1 MLFYIVCYKLP
12 SHLPLSSGGV
22 RESTN
27 LPSSCKIL
35 ERMKGLEPLYSDW
48 QPEALTLKLHPL
60 KSHILL
66 HILLSLFDNLGQFA
80 MKLLL

>member
-1 MLFYIVCYKLP
+1 
-12 SHLPLSSGGV
+12 
-22 RESTN
+22 
-27 LPSSCKIL
+27 
-35 ERMKGLEPLYSDW
+35 MKGLEPVYSDW

-66 HILLSLFDNLGQFA
+66 RIVLSLFDNLGQFV